1 MFISDHTKGQYEQ
14 MHLRLAAQLTQDE
27 IERNREL
34 NDVRSTMERE
44 QTR

>member
-1 MFISDHTKGQYEQ
+1 